1 MVLAALLALASGWT
15 IGAPPAGHEL
25 VAAEQRAGERVTRY
39 ARTRR
44 DPDDAPV
51 VLTAYD
57 PGARR
62 TSRRPPPQTTVRGRP
77 AEFSD
82 LTDDGRTY
90 GRALRWI
97 EPSGV
102 TLSLELAS
110 RPSDERL
117 RAIAESVRE
126 EPPERWRVLRIAM
139 SDPPE
144 LGRLPAGMKRVIVR
158 RGRIAGRRFT
168 LTALLPPGFPVAPE
182 DRRAACYR
190 LTFRGERSYGVSCG
204 FETSWWRLGGT
215 VFAFGSVAPR
225 SEARAGHRRGCRRQ
239 RADRPR
245 PRLSAGVV
253 LRRSAAVER
262 VRGRRS
268 RTPIAGRRSGRPG
281 RCPADRART
290 TCAAAD
296 PPWRSRGG
304 RALIRRAG
312 HAHPRA

>member
-1 MVLAALLALASGWT
+1 MVLAALLALVSGWT
-15 IGAPPAGHEL
+15 IGAPPAAHEL

-57 PGARR
+57 PGRSPYPAP
-62 TSRRPPPQTTVRGRP
+62 SAPQTTVRGRP

-90 GRALRWI
+90 GRALRWT

-110 RPSDERL
+110 RPGDERL

-126 EPPERWRVLRIAM
+126 EPPERWRVLRIAV

-215 VFAFGSVAPR
+215 VFAFGSVAPGVR
-225 SEARAGHRRGCRRQ
+225 RVRVSGEGVDAGGRTGRARGYPLASFYAVPLPSNACAVTVED
-239 RADRPR
+239 ADRGTDIGQTGPLPSGPR
-245 PRLSAGVV
+245 SDY
-253 LRRSAAVER
+253 LRCR
-262 VRGRRS
+262 
-268 RTPIAGRRSGRPG
+268 
-281 RCPADRART
+281 
-290 TCAAAD
+290 
-296 PPWRSRGG
+296 
-304 RALIRRAG
+304 
-312 HAHPRA
+312 